1 MMMSSLEDELRREHF
16 RVVIFGSARIQE
28 DDPWYKLVYN
38 LSKLI
43 ASAGWD
49 VVTGG
54 GPGLMDAASK
64 GHHSGR
70 KDSSLHSI
78 GLNIKLPL
86 EQIEAYHLD
95 VKTEFANFSSRLDHF
110 MILSNAVVI
119 TPGGVGT
126 LLEFFYTWQLMQVKH
141 ICSVPI
147 VLLGEMWLDLA
158 EWIKRWPLQKTFLSS
173 GDFDLLYVTRNCDE
187 AFEVIQKAYED
198 RRKGGERFCY
208 NYHKYKIK

>member
-1 MMMSSLEDELRREHF
+1 MTISLKDELNREHF
-16 RVVIFGSARIQE
+16 RVAIFGSARIQE
-28 DDPWYKLVYN
+28 SDPSYKLVYN

-54 GPGLMDAASK
+54 GLGLMDAASK
-64 GHHSGR
+64 GHHEGR

-78 GLNIKLPL
+78 GLNIRLPL

-95 VKTEFANFSSRLDHF
+95 IKTEFAHFSSRLDHF
-110 MILSNAVVI
+110 MVLSNAVVI

-141 ICSVPI
+141 ICNMPLI
-147 VLLGEMWLDLA
+147 LLGEMWVDLVK
-158 EWIKRWPLQKTFLSS
+158 WIKDTPLKKTYLSREE
-173 GDFDLLYVTRNCDE
+173 FELLYVTKNCDE
-187 AFEVIQKAYED
+187 AFEVLRKAYEESL
-198 RRKGGERFCY
+198 KGGNSLCL
-208 NYHKYKIK
+208 NYHKYKI